1 MHAPSHDAWR
11 RATRDAIAAKEFRS
25 AHRLCIQVLTRE
37 PNCAEAFFLL
47 GLIAAEHN
55 NLAKAADV
63 ISRAIRLDATQAEYH
78 AHLARCLVILNR
90 HQEARAVAETAL
102 TLIPADALT
111 LDTLGV
117 VWSRLGEH
125 TIAVEL
131 FRRAVARDGTRA
143 EYFYNLGS
151 SLQFSGLFQEAQ
163 AAYRRCLALDESFHR
178 ARSGLSQLT
187 RKSTDDNDIPA
198 LEAQLERPGLGVD
211 AELHLCHA
219 LAKEHEDL
227 GHFHQAFHY
236 LVRGKRR
243 KRATLEYSIADDQKL
258 FETAREVCSAEVVT
272 GSNGCPS
279 KEAIFIVGMPRTG
292 TTLVER
298 VLSSHETVFA
308 AGELT
313 DFSLVL
319 KRITATAGNTVLDP
333 ATLRAAADADACA
346 LGEAYL
352 QSTRPR
358 TGHTAHFIDKM
369 PLNFF
374 YAGLIHRALPNAR
387 IICLRRNPLDTCLSN
402 FRQLFASRVPY
413 YRYAYD
419 LLDTGRYYAL
429 FDALT
434 THWRGLMPH
443 HFRELHYEDLVADPE
458 RETRTL
464 LEFCGLGWD
473 PRCLRFF
480 ENPAPVATAS
490 SIQVRSPLY
499 RSSVG
504 RWKHYAEELAELIAL
519 LTALGIDWRRDAE
532 APPR

>member
-1 MHAPSHDAWR
+1 M
-11 RATRDAIAAKEFRS
+11 EM
-25 AHRLCIQVLTRE
+25 LTQK
-37 PNCAEAFFLL
+37 PDCAEAFFLL
-47 GLIAAEHN
+47 GLIAAEHH
-55 NLAKAADV
+55 NLSKAADV
-63 ISRAIRLDATQAEYH
+63 ISRAIRVDARQAEYH
-78 AHLARCLVILNR
+78 AQLARCLVTLNR
-90 HQEARAVAETAL
+90 HQEARAATEMAL
-102 TLIPADALT
+102 ALRPTDALT

-125 TIAVEL
+125 TTAVEL
-131 FRRAVARDGTRA
+131 FRRAVAQDATRA
-143 EYFYNLGS
+143 EYFYNLGT

-163 AAYRRCLALDESFHR
+163 TAYRRCLALDESFYK

-187 RKSTDDNDIPA
+187 QKTADDNDIPA

-227 GHFHQAFHY
+227 GHFQQAFRY

-243 KRATLEYSIADDQKL
+243 KRATLEYSIADDQRL
-258 FETAREVCSAEVVT
+258 FEAAREVCSSEWA
-272 GSNGCPS
+272 NGGNGRPS
-279 KEAIFIVGMPRTG
+279 QEPIFIVGMPRTG

-298 VLSSHETVFA
+298 VLSSHEAVFA
-308 AGELT
+308 AGELS

-319 KRITATAGNTVLDP
+319 KRITATAGNMVLDP
-333 ATLRAAADADACA
+333 ATLRAAATADAFA

-387 IICLRRNPLDTCLSN
+387 IICLRRNPVDTCLSN
-402 FRQLFASRVPY
+402 FRQMFATRFHY

-429 FDALT
+429 FDALMA
-434 THWRGLMPH
+434 HWRGLMPT
-443 HFRELHYEDLVADPE
+443 HFREVHYEDLVANPE
-458 RETRTL
+458 RESRAL
-464 LEFCGLGWD
+464 LEFCGLEWD
-473 PRCLRFF
+473 PRCLRFS

-504 RWKHYAEELAELIAL
+504 RWKHYAEELTE
-519 LTALGIDWRRDAE
+519 LTALFAALGIRVDVEDPDNHR
-532 APPR
+532 